1 MWQDIITQP
10 DNRNALVKLVAEGDR
25 IQMSNNSFRRE
36 LASWIHPNR
45 NHTMD
50 GMPGYA
56 FGFSDVMSY
65 LGPFVLRTFDMGER
79 QAAKDT
85 ELTTIIILELIRINP

>member
-1 MWQDIITQP
+1 
-10 DNRNALVKLVAEGDR
+10 
-25 IQMSNNSFRRE
+25 
-36 LASWIHPNR
+36 
-45 NHTMD
+45 MD

-79 QAAKDT
+79 QTAKDT